1 MFNYVTKPD
10 LKKTTDVDT
19 VKLAETVH
27 LASLK
32 IEVDNL
38 DIGKKETIPVDLT
51 VTCVG
56 FLVVSFNPC
65 PKLIRIMLETSH
77 NLVRKNKHICS
88 FRKFTF

>member
-10 LKKTTDVDT
+10 LEKTADVDT

-38 DIGKKETIPVDLT
+38 DIGKKETTPADLT
-51 VTCVG
+51 VIYAG
-56 FLVVSFNPC
+56 FLVVCLPPVQNS
-65 PKLIRIMLETSH
+65 LE
-77 NLVRKNKHICS
+77 LC
-88 FRKFTF
+88 

>member
-10 LKKTTDVDT
+10 LKTTTDVDT

-38 DIGKKETIPVDLT
+38 DTGKKETIPADLT

-56 FLVVSFNPC
+56 FLVVSFTPC

>member
-56 FLVVSFNPC
+56 FLVVSFTPC

-77 NLVRKNKHICS
+77 NLVRKNKHICT

>member
-10 LKKTTDVDT
+10 LEKTADVDT

-38 DIGKKETIPVDLT
+38 DIGKKETTPVDLT
-51 VTCVG
+51 VIYAG
-56 FLVVSFNPC
+56 FLVVSLPPVQNS
-65 PKLIRIMLETSH
+65 LE
-77 NLVRKNKHICS
+77 LC
-88 FRKFTF
+88 